1 MGGGDLLHYIQAKD
15 MRRIFGRLRSVQCHQ
30 NGRGIA
36 NTVICHGQAEALS
49 YLPGMHG
56 NVHRL
61 WVMPDAVVHQVFQ
74 QPCQQ
79 RLIHRKHCLL
89 CWFFLFQCD
98 LAALCQWAFAELRHQ
113 LSEQRSCP
121 EVFPAQG
128 LGTVFQLT
136 GQVQVIN
143 EGAQLFALGADTGRF
158 LPGAVRQ
165 KCVLFQLLRPA

>member
-30 NGRGIA
+30 NGSRIA

-49 YLPGMHG
+49 YLPGVHG

-89 CWFFLFQCD
+89 CWFFLFQRD

-113 LSEQRSCP
+113 LPEQRPCP

-143 EGAQLFALGADTGRF
+143 EGAQLFALSAPPLS
-158 LPGAVRQ
+158 LPQ
-165 KCVLFQLLRPA
+165 KP

>member
-1 MGGGDLLHYIQAKD
+1 
-15 MRRIFGRLRSVQCHQ
+15 
-30 NGRGIA
+30 
-36 NTVICHGQAEALS
+36 
-49 YLPGMHG
+49 
-56 NVHRL
+56 
-61 WVMPDAVVHQVFQ
+61 MPDAVVHQVFQ

-79 RLIHRKHCLL
+79 RLIHRKHRLL

-113 LSEQRSCP
+113 LPEQRPCP
-121 EVFPAQG
+121 EVFPAQR

-143 EGAQLFALGADTGRF
+143 EGAQLFALGADAGRF

-165 KCVLFQLLRPA
+165 KCILFQLLRPA